1 MFVEPA
7 WITTVAHF
15 ERLVEIHHQTS
26 ALFRAFRRYKIPAGF
41 PHIEVAQGILGAARV
56 PAVMLTSGLMEL
68 QPGQI
73 TFEARPLSL
82 GAFRV
87 HNLREDFQFVLGTA
101 DVLGIERYVG
111 ESPLGNNFN
120 MLFAHL
126 HTRRGGLLR
135 DFLVC
140 VGGVGSTMDRERR
153 ETSQLIAAL
162 LQTFGGAEP
171 QGR

>member
-7 WITTVAHF
+7 WITTIAHC
-15 ERLVEIHHQTS
+15 EQITAIHEQTS
-26 ALFRAFRRYKIPAGF
+26 ALSRALRRYKLPPGLPYIEVPLNIFGSRLPAG
-41 PHIEVAQGILGAARV
+41 
-56 PAVMLTSGLMEL
+56 MLASGLMEL

-82 GAFRV
+82 GGLRV
-87 HNLREDFQFVLGTA
+87 RNLREDFQFGLAAA
-101 DVLGIERYVG
+101 DVLGIERYVYP
-111 ESPLGNNFN
+111 SPMGSRFD

-140 VGGVGSTMDRERR
+140 VGGIGRDMERQRR
-153 ETSQLIAAL
+153 ETSQLLAAL
-162 LQTFGGAEP
+162 LRNIG
-171 QGR
+171 

>member
-7 WITTVAHF
+7 WITTVAHCDQITAIA
-15 ERLVEIHHQTS
+15 RQTS
-26 ALFRAFRRYKIPAGF
+26 GLSRALRRYKIPPGF
-41 PHIEVAQGILGAARV
+41 PYIEFPYTIFGWRL
-56 PAVMLTSGLMEL
+56 PAGMLASGLMEL

-73 TFEARPLSL
+73 TFEARPLRL
-82 GAFRV
+82 GMFRV
-87 HNLREDFQFVLGTA
+87 YNLREDFQFVLAAA
-101 DVLGIERYVG
+101 DVIGIERYVFH
-111 ESPLGNNFN
+111 SPYDSQFD

-140 VGGVGSTMDRERR
+140 VGGVGATMDRERR

-162 LQTFGGAEP
+162 LQNLAGA
-171 QGR
+171 

>member
-7 WITTVAHF
+7 WITTIAHCDQITAIA
-15 ERLVEIHHQTS
+15 RQTS
-26 ALFRAFRRYKIPAGF
+26 ALSRALRRYKIPPGF
-41 PHIEVAQGILGAARV
+41 PYIELPQGIFGPRL
-56 PAVMLTSGLMEL
+56 PAGMLASGLMEL

-82 GAFRV
+82 GGFRV
-87 HNLREDFQFVLGTA
+87 RNLREDFQFVLA
-101 DVLGIERYVG
+101 APDVLGIERYVYP
-111 ESPLGNNFN
+111 SPEDSRFD

-140 VGGVGSTMDRERR
+140 VGGVGATMDRERR
-153 ETSQLIAAL
+153 ETSQLLAVL
-162 LQTFGGAEP
+162 LQTLGAP
-171 QGR
+171 